1 MGKKILMVDDDET
14 LMYVAKDML
23 ENYGFEVTLVT
34 DSEKAFKEL
43 ENKKFDLILLDINLP
58 DETGFYV
65 CSELRKVSD
74 VPIIFASART
84 SENDKITGLDI
95 GGDDY
100 IEKPYSLRE
109 LLSRINA
116 LIRRTYG
123 GKEDIIT
130 IGKDKNIVV
139 DIGNRTV
146 TRNGEVL
153 KLALKEFDV
162 LKYMCLNQNQ
172 TLSKEQILHNVWG
185 AFSEAELATVAVHI
199 RWLREKLEE
208 DASKPTLITTV
219 WGVGYRLEGN

>member
-34 DSEKAFKEL
+34 DSKKAFKEL

-146 TRNGEVL
+146 TRNGETL

-199 RWLREKLEE
+199 RWLREKLEK

>member
-1 MGKKILMVDDDET
+1 MSNRILMVDDDET
-14 LMYVAKDML
+14 LMYVVRDML

-34 DSEKAFKEL
+34 NSEQAFKEL
-43 ENKKFDLILLDINLP
+43 ENKEFELILLDINLP

-65 CSELRKVSD
+65 CKELRKVSAI
-74 VPIIFASART
+74 PIIFASVRT

-116 LIRRTYG
+116 LMRRVYG

-130 IGKDKNIVV
+130 IGKSKNIVV

-146 TRNGEVL
+146 TKDGETL
-153 KLALKEFDV
+153 KMALKEFDV

-185 AFSEAELATVAVHI
+185 VFSEAEISTVAVHV

-219 WGVGYRLEGN
+219 WGVGYRLESN